1 MPCYLLRHANMLGG
15 RFHPES
21 LGGLMSNSKVPSVHG
36 VLLLAAA
43 VAGISPV
50 SHAQIEEV
58 VVTARKRS
66 ESMQDVPIA
75 ITAFSSETIER
86 KGISDLSDIAKYTSG
101 LMLDEGF
108 NKQDTRIVIR
118 GLSPTRGRQ
127 NVAILQD
134 DVDISSMAQGTGG
147 GSFVINPRLQDLER
161 VEVVKGPHSALYGR
175 SAFNGAINYITR
187 QPGDEF
193 RGNVQLTLGDY
204 DKREARLSVSGPV
217 IAGKLSLGLNVA
229 GWNDGGFYKSPTTGE
244 GLSGGDGKGVSFTL
258 KATPVDWITITGR
271 SEYSQDDYGPEASS
285 IRSPVNVPVPA
296 NAFDVVNGL
305 PPVLGAA
312 VAANLANR
320 FFPQVHG
327 SLGNASDFPA
337 PSPSRNPRTGVDY
350 PGSSRD
356 IFRTTLRVEFN
367 FEPVMLTSI
376 SHVGD
381 NKTFQFNDALS
392 VGDYENPLISAAQE
406 TYFDTQIDLVS
417 QELRLQSKSEGP
429 LLWTAG
435 GLYWRE
441 KLSQV
446 SKTLRC
452 VSFGGGCYPILAA
465 TGSVPRTPGDDLVH
479 RNTEHKSA
487 YGLLEYSITD
497 AWKAALEL
505 RYTDEVEKTDGYA
518 LISPTFL
525 GCPSVT
531 VTGRSTGPNG
541 VVSCFTPGPQVT
553 GPFTAANF
561 ISESTV
567 APGPSQPV
575 VRTKYWTPRLTLDH
589 KVTEDALLFVSAA
602 VGKKPGG
609 LSALTGVSNVAT
621 NTYEPEEMTV
631 YELGAKTTWLDR
643 RLQVNGSIYL
653 QDYAKKQ
660 VSVTFVDPNS
670 LPTPN
675 LLLSRVVNAAK
686 AEVKGLEFE
695 ITAAPTDSLSLTAS
709 YTYNDATYSKFT
721 DISNSVISI
730 SRAALVRP
738 DACKVV
744 QVMVGTTMQNRCE
757 ISYSGNR
764 LEGAPKHSLVLGGEL
779 RGGFANGM
787 DWFVDADV
795 RYQSSRF
802 TSFENTLEMDAYTL
816 ADLRLGVR
824 RDKWSVTAFV
834 NNVFDDDTMKAS
846 AVFIQNWSLAYLR
859 DSGRTPIAS
868 QAPSGARALLPDK
881 RSFGIRASIDF

>member
-1 MPCYLLRHANMLGG
+1 M
-15 RFHPES
+15 
-21 LGGLMSNSKVPSVHG
+21 
-36 VLLLAAA
+36 
-43 VAGISPV
+43 
-50 SHAQIEEV
+50 
-58 VVTARKRS
+58 
-66 ESMQDVPIA
+66 PIA

-86 KGISDLSDIAKYTSG
+86 KGIADLSDIAKYTSG

-134 DVDISSMAQGTGG
+134 DVDISSMAQGTGR
-147 GSFVINPRLQDLER
+147 GSF
-161 VEVVKGPHSALYGR
+161 
-175 SAFNGAINYITR
+175 AINYITR

-271 SEYSQDDYGPEASS
+271 SEYSQDDFGPEASS

-429 LLWTAG
+429 LLWTVG
-435 GLYWRE
+435 G
-441 KLSQV
+441 
-446 SKTLRC
+446 
-452 VSFGGGCYPILAA
+452 P
-465 TGSVPRTPGDDLVH
+465 
-479 RNTEHKSA
+479 
-487 YGLLEYSITD
+487 
-497 AWKAALEL
+497 
-505 RYTDEVEKTDGYA
+505 
-518 LISPTFL
+518 
-525 GCPSVT
+525 
-531 VTGRSTGPNG
+531 
-541 VVSCFTPGPQVT
+541 
-553 GPFTAANF
+553 
-561 ISESTV
+561 
-567 APGPSQPV
+567 
-575 VRTKYWTPRLTLDH
+575 
-589 KVTEDALLFVSAA
+589 
-602 VGKKPGG
+602 
-609 LSALTGVSNVAT
+609 
-621 NTYEPEEMTV
+621 
-631 YELGAKTTWLDR
+631 
-643 RLQVNGSIYL
+643 
-653 QDYAKKQ
+653 
-660 VSVTFVDPNS
+660 
-670 LPTPN
+670 
-675 LLLSRVVNAAK
+675 
-686 AEVKGLEFE
+686 
-695 ITAAPTDSLSLTAS
+695 
-709 YTYNDATYSKFT
+709 
-721 DISNSVISI
+721 
-730 SRAALVRP
+730 
-738 DACKVV
+738 
-744 QVMVGTTMQNRCE
+744 
-757 ISYSGNR
+757 
-764 LEGAPKHSLVLGGEL
+764 
-779 RGGFANGM
+779 
-787 DWFVDADV
+787 
-795 RYQSSRF
+795 
-802 TSFENTLEMDAYTL
+802 
-816 ADLRLGVR
+816 
-824 RDKWSVTAFV
+824 
-834 NNVFDDDTMKAS
+834 
-846 AVFIQNWSLAYLR
+846 
-859 DSGRTPIAS
+859 
-868 QAPSGARALLPDK
+868 
-881 RSFGIRASIDF
+881 